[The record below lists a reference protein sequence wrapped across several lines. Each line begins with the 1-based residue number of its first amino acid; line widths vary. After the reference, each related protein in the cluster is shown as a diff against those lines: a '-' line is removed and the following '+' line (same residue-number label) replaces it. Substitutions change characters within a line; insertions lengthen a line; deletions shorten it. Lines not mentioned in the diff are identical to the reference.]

1 MSEDTEFVK
10 IMGYRSVKITS
21 KMSKEQREFYK
32 KMQSI
37 HALPITDAERKADE
51 LLTEALL
58 NGGDITGLV

>member
-1 MSEDTEFVK
+1 MAYMSSK
-10 IMGYRSVKITS
+10 IVYWSARKVTS

>member
-1 MSEDTEFVK
+1 
-10 IMGYRSVKITS
+10 MGYRSVKINS